1 MNIISFFTP
10 SNYFSIFYSKII
22 ECMFVYCEYLS
33 LYYKFVLYMY
43 ECVFN
48 TNCVCYFLFL
58 FLL

>member
-33 LYYKFVLYMY
+33 LYYKFVLYMCEY
-43 ECVFN
+43 LFN
-48 TNCVCYFLFL
+48 TNCVRYFFF